1 MRMTQWI
8 VMCLLA
14 GALALVGCG
23 KSEPPA
29 PVQQGVA
36 IDLPKLSDAFAN
48 ATPETQS
55 LLSAV
60 ASGVRYG
67 EYASALA
74 ALDKLAKIPNL
85 NEAQKKIVTEVI
97 EQVKQVASKAPT
109 APPR

>member
-1 MRMTQWI
+1 MKMTQWI
-8 VMCLLA
+8 MMCLLA

-29 PVQQGVA
+29 PVQKGVA
-36 IDLPKLSDAFAN
+36 IDLPKLSEAFAN
-48 ATPETQS
+48 ATPETQT
-55 LLSAV
+55 LVSAV

-74 ALDKLAKIPNL
+74 ALDKLAKIPDL
-85 NEAQKKIVTEVI
+85 NEAQKKIVSEVT
-97 EQVKQVASKAPT
+97 EQVKQVASKASA